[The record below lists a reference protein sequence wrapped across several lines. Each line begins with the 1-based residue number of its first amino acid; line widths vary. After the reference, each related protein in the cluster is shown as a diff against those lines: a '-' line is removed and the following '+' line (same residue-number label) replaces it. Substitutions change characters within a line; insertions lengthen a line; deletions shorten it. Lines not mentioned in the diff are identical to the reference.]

1 MTRITLLLAGAALAV
16 ATHAR
21 AAEETPHPPRQAW
34 SFAGVFG
41 TYDRAQLQRGF
52 KIFRESCQNCHSL
65 SRVYFRNLSQP
76 GGPEFSAAQVQ
87 ALAAEYK
94 IKDGPND
101 AGDMFER
108 PGRAADRIPP
118 PFPNEQAAAAA
129 NGGKAPP
136 DLSVMAKAR
145 TYERGFPGFVL
156 DALPVPYI
164 GMYQEQGPDYLTAL
178 LNGYVD
184 PPQGFEVP
192 SGGNYN
198 LYFPGHIIAMPK
210 PLNDGQIE
218 YAKGEDGKPVVP
230 ETTEQY
236 AKDITAF
243 LMWTAE
249 PHLEQRKRLG
259 FEVIG
264 YLAFLG
270 VLLFLTKKKVWG
282 RVGGDPVGLLPEG
295 QQRH

>member
-1 MTRITLLLAGAALAV
+1 
-16 ATHAR
+16 
-21 AAEETPHPPRQAW
+21 
-34 SFAGVFG
+34 
-41 TYDRAQLQRGF
+41 
-52 KIFRESCQNCHSL
+52 
-65 SRVYFRNLSQP
+65 
-76 GGPEFSAAQVQ
+76 
-87 ALAAEYK
+87 
-94 IKDGPND
+94 
-101 AGDMFER
+101 
-108 PGRAADRIPP
+108 
-118 PFPNEQAAAAA
+118 
-129 NGGKAPP
+129 
-136 DLSVMAKAR
+136 
-145 TYERGFPGFVL
+145 
-156 DALPVPYI
+156 
-164 GMYQEQGPDYLTAL
+164 MYQEQGPDYLTAL

-282 RVGGDPVGLLPEG
+282 RVGGDPVGLLPEA

>member
-282 RVGGDPVGLLPEG
+282 RVGGDPVGLLPEA